1 MDSMSLPPASPGSP
15 TGPPAGSRA
24 GSRASAVETGRDDDG
39 GRHHGEYKVSGGK
52 LVVADF
58 DVVAGALAN
67 VSVSGDFF
75 LEPDEALLEI
85 NHALTGLPADAG
97 AAEIA
102 AAVESALP
110 SDAVLFGFST
120 DAVAVA
126 VRRGLAKATGWTD
139 HHWNIIAPSVLPTH
153 VNVALDEVLT
163 EEVGAGRRN
172 PTLRF
177 WDWEEPSV
185 VIGSFQSVRN
195 ELHPEG
201 VARHGISV
209 VRRISG
215 GGAMFME
222 AGNCITYSLYLPQT
236 LVDGISFADSYAFL
250 DAWVL
255 AALEKVGI
263 NAFYVPLNDIATEQG
278 KIGGAAQKRLANG
291 GMLHHVTMSYDID
304 ADKMVEVLRIG
315 KEKLSD
321 KGTTSAKKRV
331 DPLRRQTGL
340 ARGEIVAAMME
351 VFTERYAATA
361 SELTPAELDAA
372 HRRVESKFGTAEWLH
387 RVP

>member
-1 MDSMSLPPASPGSP
+1 MDGMTASPFAAEDRP
-15 TGPPAGSRA
+15 RN
-24 GSRASAVETGRDDDG
+24 
-39 GRHHGEYKVSGGK
+39 HHGEYKVPGGK
-52 LVVADF
+52 LVVVDF
-58 DVVAGALAN
+58 DVVGGVFAG
-67 VSVSGDFF
+67 VSLSGDFF
-75 LEPDEALLEI
+75 LEPDEALPAI
-85 NHALTGLPADAG
+85 NRELTGLPESTT
-97 AAEIA
+97 AAELS
-102 AAVESALP
+102 AAVTGSLP
-110 SDAVLFGFST
+110 PGAVLFGFSA
-120 DAVAVA
+120 DAVAIT
-126 VRRGLAKATGWTD
+126 VRRALAKATSWTD
-139 HHWNIIAPSVLPTH
+139 HHWNIIAPTVLPTH
-153 VNVALDEVLT
+153 INVALDEVLT

-185 VIGSFQSVRN
+185 VIGSFQSIRN
-195 ELHPEG
+195 ELDPEG
-201 VARHGISV
+201 VDRHGITV

-250 DAWVL
+250 DAWVM
-255 AALEKVGI
+255 AALEKIGVT
-263 NAFYVPLNDIATEQG
+263 AFYVPLNDIATDQG
-278 KIGGAAQKRLANG
+278 KIGGAAQKRLGNG

-321 KGTTSAKKRV
+321 KGTRSAKKRV

-340 ARGEIVAAMME
+340 ARTEIIAAMMG
-351 VFTERYAATA
+351 VFSERYAATA
-361 SELTPAELDAA
+361 SELTEAELSAA
-372 HRRVESKFGTAEWLH
+372 KDLVSTKFGTEEWLH

>member
-1 MDSMSLPPASPGSP
+1 MRAFAFSGKMDSMTSQP
-15 TGPPAGSRA
+15 TPK
-24 GSRASAVETGRDDDG
+24 TQNYDDDT
-39 GRHHGEYKVSGGK
+39 RLHGEYKVPGGK
-52 LVVADF
+52 LVVVDLE
-58 DVVAGALAN
+58 VANGRFAN
-67 VSVSGDFF
+67 VSLSGDFF
-75 LEPDEALLEI
+75 LEPDEALQDI
-85 NHALTGLPADAG
+85 NRALTGLPDQSTAAD
-97 AAEIA
+97 IA
-102 AAVESALP
+102 AAVTADLP
-110 SDAVLFGFST
+110 EGAVLFGFSAE
-120 DAVAVA
+120 AVAIT
-126 VRRGLAKATGWTD
+126 VRRALSKATGWSD
-139 HHWNIIAPSVLPTH
+139 HQWEVIPPTVLPTE

-163 EEVGAGRRN
+163 EEVGAELRN

-195 ELHPEG
+195 EVDPDG
-201 VARHGISV
+201 VARHGITV

-250 DAWVL
+250 DSWVM
-255 AALEKVGI
+255 AALEKLGI
-263 NAFYVPLNDIATEQG
+263 NAFYVPLNDIATDQG

-304 ADKMVEVLRIG
+304 ADKMVDVLRIG

-321 KGTTSAKKRV
+321 KGTRSAKKRV

-340 ARGEIVAAMME
+340 ARSAILKAMQD
-351 VFTERYAATA
+351 VFMERYGAVESRL
-361 SELTPAELDAA
+361 SEAELAEAGKRVDA
-372 HRRVESKFGTAEWLH
+372 KFGTDEWLN

>member
-1 MDSMSLPPASPGSP
+1 MTTLSPVPGSSS
-15 TGPPAGSRA
+15 GSI
-24 GSRASAVETGRDDDG
+24 SSSSNTDG
-39 GRHHGEYKVSGGK
+39 GARRHGEYKVPGGK

-58 DVVAGALAN
+58 DVVDGVLAN
-67 VSVSGDFF
+67 VSLSGDFF
-75 LEPDEALLEI
+75 LEPDEALAEI
-85 NHALTGLPADAG
+85 NRALTGLPADAG
-97 AAEIA
+97 AADISAAVA
-102 AAVESALP
+102 AALP
-110 SDAVLFGFST
+110 AGAVLFGFSA
-120 DAVAVA
+120 DAVAVT
-126 VRRGLAKATGWTD
+126 VRRALAKATGWAD
-139 HHWNIIAPSVLPTH
+139 HHWNIIAPSVLPTRI
-153 VNVALDEVLT
+153 NVALDEVLA

-195 ELHPEG
+195 ELDPAG
-201 VARHGISV
+201 VERHGISV

-236 LVDGISFADSYAFL
+236 LVDGISLADSYGFL
-250 DAWVL
+250 DAWVM
-255 AALEKVGI
+255 AALEKMGI
-263 NAFYVPLNDIATEQG
+263 SAFYVPLNDIATEHG

-321 KGTTSAKKRV
+321 KGTRSAKKRV

-340 ARGEIVAAMME
+340 ARTAIVAAMME
-351 VFTERYAATA
+351 VFAERYAATP
-361 SELTPAELDAA
+361 SELTEAELAAA
-372 HRRVESKFGTAEWLH
+372 HHRVDAKFGTPEWLH

>member
-1 MDSMSLPPASPGSP
+1 VEASLP
-15 TGPPAGSRA
+15 
-24 GSRASAVETGRDDDG
+24 E
-39 GRHHGEYKVSGGK
+39 
-52 LVVADF
+52 
-58 DVVAGALAN
+58 
-67 VSVSGDFF
+67 
-75 LEPDEALLEI
+75 
-85 NHALTGLPADAG
+85 
-97 AAEIA
+97 
-102 AAVESALP
+102 
-110 SDAVLFGFST
+110 DAVLFGFSA
-120 DAVAVA
+120 DAVAIA
-126 VRRGLAKATGWTD
+126 VRRALAKATAWTD

-153 VNVALDEVLT
+153 LNVALDEVLT

-172 PTLRF
+172 PTIRF

-185 VIGSFQSVRN
+185 VIGSFQSYRN
-195 ELHPEG
+195 EVHPDG
-201 VARHGISV
+201 VARHGITV

-250 DAWVL
+250 DAWVM
-255 AALEKVGI
+255 AALKKLGI
-263 NAFYVPLNDIATEQG
+263 DAFYVPLNDIATGQG

-304 ADKMVEVLRIG
+304 ADKMVDVLRIG

-340 ARGEIVAAMME
+340 ARAEIVAAMME
-351 VFTERYAATA
+351 VFAERYGATP
-361 SELTPAELDAA
+361 SEITAQEVETA
-372 HRRVESKFGTAEWLH
+372 RERVASKFGTDAWLH

>member
-1 MDSMSLPPASPGSP
+1 MRAFAFSGKMDSMTSQPKP
-15 TGPPAGSRA
+15 
-24 GSRASAVETGRDDDG
+24 ETKMHDG
-39 GRHHGEYKVSGGK
+39 GTRLHGEYKVPGGK
-52 LVVADF
+52 LVVVDL
-58 DVVAGALAN
+58 DVVEGRFAN
-67 VSVSGDFF
+67 VSLSGDFF
-75 LEPDEALLEI
+75 LEPDEALGDI
-85 NHALTGLPADAG
+85 NGALTGLSDASSAAD
-97 AAEIA
+97 IA
-102 AAVESALP
+102 AAVTARLP
-110 SDAVLFGFST
+110 EGAVLFGFSAE
-120 DAVAVA
+120 AVAVT
-126 VRRGLAKATGWTD
+126 VRRALSKATSWAD
-139 HHWNIIAPSVLPTH
+139 HQWDVIPPTVLPTQ

-163 EEVGAGRRN
+163 EEVGSGRRN

-195 ELHPEG
+195 EVDPEG
-201 VARHGISV
+201 VARHGITV

-215 GGAMFME
+215 GGGMFME

-250 DAWVL
+250 DAWVM
-255 AALEKVGI
+255 AALEKLGI
-263 NAFYVPLNDIATEQG
+263 TAFYVPLNDIATDQG

-304 ADKMVEVLRIG
+304 ADKMVDVLRIG

-321 KGTTSAKKRV
+321 KGTRSAKKRV

-340 ARGEIVAAMME
+340 ARSAILHAMQE
-351 VFTERYAATA
+351 VFTERYGAVE
-361 SELTPAELDAA
+361 SRLTEAELDEA
-372 HRRVESKFGTAEWLH
+372 RKRVDSKFGTEDWLN

>member
-1 MDSMSLPPASPGSP
+1 MSLPPVSPGSDAGTASSADGP
-15 TGPPAGSRA
+15 TSDLGPGSD
-24 GSRASAVETGRDDDG
+24 GG
-39 GRHHGEYKVSGGK
+39 GRHHGEYKVHGGK

-75 LEPDEALLEI
+75 LEPDEALLDI
-85 NHALTGLPADAG
+85 NRALTGLPADSG

-102 AAVESALP
+102 AAVESVLP
-110 SDAVLFGFST
+110 ADAVLFGFST

-126 VRRGLAKATGWTD
+126 VRRGLAKATGWGD

-255 AALEKVGI
+255 AALEKLGI
-263 NAFYVPLNDIATEQG
+263 SAFYVPLNDIATDQG

-304 ADKMVEVLRIG
+304 AAKMVEVLRVG

-340 ARGEIVAAMME
+340 AREEIVAAMMA

-361 SELTPAELDAA
+361 SELTAAELESA
-372 HRRVESKFGTAEWLH
+372 HRRVESKFGTVEWLH

>member
-1 MDSMSLPPASPGSP
+1 MTSLPSPQD
-15 TGPPAGSRA
+15 SRGA
-24 GSRASAVETGRDDDG
+24 DDG
-39 GRHHGEYKVSGGK
+39 GNRHHGEYKVPGGK
-52 LVVADF
+52 LVVVDF
-58 DVVAGALAN
+58 DVVDGHLAR
-67 VSVSGDFF
+67 VSLSGDFF
-75 LEPDEALLEI
+75 LEPDEALPEI
-85 NHALTGLPADAG
+85 NRALTGLPAESKPG
-97 AAEIA
+97 EIA
-102 AAVESALP
+102 AAVAAALP
-110 SDAVLFGFST
+110 AETVLFGFST
-120 DAVAVA
+120 DAVAIA
-126 VRRGLAKATGWTD
+126 VRRALAKATGWHD

-250 DAWVL
+250 DAWVM
-255 AALEKVGI
+255 AALEKLGI
-263 NAFYVPLNDIATEQG
+263 SAFYVPLNDIATDQG

-304 ADKMVEVLRIG
+304 AEKMVQVLRIG

-321 KGTTSAKKRV
+321 KGTRSAKKRV

-340 ARGEIVAAMME
+340 ARTEIVTAMMD
-351 VFTERYAATA
+351 VFTERYAATP
-361 SELTPAELDAA
+361 SELTAAELDTARA
-372 HRRVESKFGTAEWLH
+372 RVESKFGTAEWLH

>member
-1 MDSMSLPPASPGSP
+1 MTATPAPAADS
-15 TGPPAGSRA
+15 TSR
-24 GSRASAVETGRDDDG
+24 R
-39 GRHHGEYKVSGGK
+39 HGEYKVPGGK
-52 LVVADF
+52 LVVVDL
-58 DVVAGALAN
+58 DVVDGQLAD

-85 NHALTGLPADAG
+85 NRGLAGLPDTTT
-97 AAEIA
+97 AAELA
-102 AAVESALP
+102 AAVTASLP
-110 SDAVLFGFST
+110 AGATLFGFSA
-120 DAVAVA
+120 DAVAIA
-126 VRRGLAKATGWTD
+126 VRRALAKATSWAD
-139 HHWNIIAPSVLPTH
+139 HQWNLIPPTVLPTEI
-153 VNVALDEVLT
+153 NVALDEVLT

-177 WDWEEPSV
+177 WDWREPST
-185 VIGSFQSVRN
+185 VIGSFQSYLN
-195 ELHPEG
+195 EVDPDG
-201 VARHGISV
+201 VARHGVKV

-236 LVDGISFADSYAFL
+236 LVDGLSFADSYPFL
-250 DAWVL
+250 DAWVM
-255 AALEKVGI
+255 AALEKLGI
-263 NAFYVPLNDIATEQG
+263 TAFYVPLNDIATDQG

-321 KGTTSAKKRV
+321 KGTRSAKKRV

-340 ARGEIVAAMME
+340 ARADIIAAMME
-351 VFTERYAATA
+351 VFTERYGAAP
-361 SELTPAELDAA
+361 SELTEDELAMA
-372 HRRVESKFGTAEWLH
+372 RERVSTKFGTGEWLH